1 MMHVLVS
8 SLCLLL
14 WTLVEV
20 HSQPTVSVSLSNTGT
35 LYAGTGLTLTC
46 TVVLNSSVDDSVN
59 VMNVQWSGG
68 SVGHSASVTE
78 SETTHS
84 GVTSVRTLTF
94 HPLNT
99 SHGAEY
105 TCQAEITIPSI
116 SVTKTSSESRA
127 VIVQSKH
134 MHHFQ

>member
-1 MMHVLVS
+1 MSGVTRGTAGEE
-8 SLCLLL
+8 LL
-14 WTLVEV
+14 
-20 HSQPTVSVSLSNTGT
+20 
-35 LYAGTGLTLTC
+35 LTC
-46 TVVLNSSVDDSVN
+46 TVTVVEYLTVHPTVW
-59 VMNVQWSGG
+59 WSGG
-68 SVGHSASVTE
+68 SVGRSGSVTE

-84 GVTSVRTLTF
+84 GVTSVRMLTF